1 MLLLSEVA
9 AFSQTG
15 LTTSWS
21 AEDHVA
27 SGAHSSDLGVR
38 EDGLKIHYQY
48 ILVNAEV
55 KDTNRIAE
63 PARSG
68 ENAFAFK
75 PFEVMGPANH
85 TVFKTIH

>member
-27 SGAHSSDLGVR
+27 SGANSSDLGVR
-38 EDGLKIHYQY
+38 EDGLKIIDQHIQKITKFQIFEIIHQTY
-48 ILVNAEV
+48 L
-55 KDTNRIAE
+55 DFIAS
-63 PARSG
+63 R
-68 ENAFAFK
+68 AFYVH
-75 PFEVMGPANH
+75 EIGVWRLN
-85 TVFKTIH
+85 